1 MDYHKKMQLAGFVIG
16 KVFQKAKILEAFK
29 EDIVINLAENTF
41 AEKILNNKIL
51 RKQMLSTSSFVY
63 FTFKLLFRLEKLQ
76 FRFH

>member
-1 MDYHKKMQLAGFVIG
+1 MDYHKKMQLAGFVIE

-51 RKQMLSTSSFVY
+51 SKQMLSTSSFVY